1 MQVVIRIMV
10 IQIVEQVQ
18 EVVLQVDV
26 DDQVVIQVEQVVI
39 DSRPPMMRK
48 V

>member
-39 DSRPPMMRK
+39 DSRHR
-48 V
+48 